1 MSVKREQLI
10 ELMDTLSNIMLKQGE
25 PFRARA
31 YQKAQ
36 ETFLSLKENIIMS
49 TEQLKNKP
57 NIGPAI
63 IDKINEFIQTGTLQ
77 IIEREK
83 NNPINIL
90 SDVYGIGPKKA
101 KELVEINGIKTIEE
115 LKAKQHEVL
124 NDTQKVGLKYYDD
137 ILKRIPRQE
146 IDNYNTIFKKVF

>member
-1 MSVKREQLI
+1 MSVKKEQLI

-63 IDKINEFIQTGTLQ
+63 IDKINEFIQVIYLNQ
-77 IIEREK
+77 KSKSYYKKYFYSFINLSYNSILILFSLCNLIIASIS
-83 NNPINIL
+83 NSL
-90 SDVYGIGPKKA
+90 
-101 KELVEINGIKTIEE
+101 
-115 LKAKQHEVL
+115 
-124 NDTQKVGLKYYDD
+124 
-137 ILKRIPRQE
+137 
-146 IDNYNTIFKKVF
+146 